1 MAETAEDRTLVLLRH
16 AKSDWSVDA
25 CDADRPLNK
34 RGRRQAAETGRWL
47 ARHLTVD
54 LALVST
60 AKRARQTWRLV
71 CQEMPR
77 VAPCHETSQLYTH
90 DGSDVLRVVRSLPD
104 NAHCV
109 VMVGHNPALEE
120 AVDRLTGSW
129 VELPTSAVAVVRL
142 GQWGDAGTTP
152 GTLETHGRPPGGP

>member
-1 MAETAEDRTLVLLRH
+1 MRTVREIGLSCHSAGTTATPTCKGPARYGPRSSIAALRTTK
-16 AKSDWSVDA
+16 AI
-25 CDADRPLNK
+25 C
-34 RGRRQAAETGRWL
+34 E
-47 ARHLTVD
+47 
-54 LALVST
+54 
-60 AKRARQTWRLV
+60 
-71 CQEMPR
+71 EMPR